1 MSKQTVGGASQA
13 PQAAAAQRRTRTL
26 LMLGLPLFWSALYV
40 YSSYLSVYAKEVGAS
55 LAMVGVIVAS
65 YGFTQLVVRIPLGIA
80 SDRIGKR
87 KPFAL
92 MGGLVGALSC
102 ATLLAA
108 PQPWVLLLGRGLA
121 GVAAA
126 TWVATSVLL
135 ISSYPSDQVARAT
148 SVGMALTGLGSTV
161 SSYLGGWLADV
172 AGPRAPFWAGIAI
185 GLTCTAVFAL
195 IVEPPAPN
203 RTPLT
208 VRSLLAVGRTPI
220 LLIGSLLALLYQY
233 ISFAMG
239 SAFVPVYAREL
250 SATSSQLGALMALM
264 QGFYALVA
272 YFAGSIGARLGNRNT
287 AVVGLGLTALSALL
301 TPHAQTMGV
310 LYVLRAL
317 HGVGMGLS
325 APVLMAVPMAAIA
338 PEKRG
343 AAMGFYQA
351 IYAIGMVAGP
361 AISGVLADGPGL
373 AFTFYTV
380 GGLGLLA
387 VVIAAV
393 FLPGEKR
400 RADKTASA

>member
-1 MSKQTVGGASQA
+1 MSSTANASGAAAPTVT
-13 PQAAAAQRRTRTL
+13 AAQRRTRSL
-26 LMLGLPLFWSALYV
+26 LIVGLPLFWSALYI

-55 LAMVGVIVAS
+55 LTMVGVIVAS

-102 ATLLAA
+102 AVMLAA
-108 PQPWVLLLGRGLA
+108 PVPWVLLIGRGLA

-148 SVGMALTGLGSTV
+148 SVGMALTGLGTTV
-161 SSYLGGWLADV
+161 SSYAGGWLAQA
-172 AGPRAPFWAGIAI
+172 AGERAPFWAGIGI
-185 GLTCTAVFAL
+185 GLACAAIFAL
-195 IVEPPAPN
+195 ITEPPSPN
-203 RTPLT
+203 RAPLT
-208 VRSLLAVGRTPI
+208 VRALLAVGRTPI
-220 LLIGSLLALLYQY
+220 LLVGSILALLYQY

-239 SAFVPVYAREL
+239 SAFVPVYAKGL
-250 SATSSQLGALMALM
+250 DATSSQLGTLMALM

-272 YFAGSIGARLGNRNT
+272 YLSGSISARLGNRAT
-287 AVVGLGLTALSALL
+287 AVLGLAVTALSALL
-301 TPHAQTMGV
+301 TPHAQTMGL
-310 LYVLRAL
+310 LYGLRAL

-361 AISGVLADGPGL
+361 AISGVLAQGPGL

-380 GGLGLLA
+380 GALGLLA
-387 VVIAAV
+387 TVGAAV
-393 FLPGEKR
+393 FLPGAR
-400 RADKTASA
+400 RAA